1 MFYTDYVRKGIGTE
15 KINDGCFML
24 PMHKKCFH
32 ILSLNF
38 FTIKLTISYFI
49 EIKHYLFKTL
59 INPCVIYLRSISYL
73 LRNMSGFRL
82 PQCSRCMLF
91 LVWCPNRTF
100 FLRTAIV
107 HYRPEVQCYLS
118 FASFHAKLFSMY
130 DKWIYKKAFCDLV
143 L

>member
-1 MFYTDYVRKGIGTE
+1 MYRYY

-24 PMHKKCFH
+24 PIHKKCFD

-38 FTIKLTISYFI
+38 FTIKLTIGYII
-49 EIKHYLFKTL
+49 ERKDYLFKTL

-73 LRNMSGFRL
+73 LRNMSGFRP
-82 PQCSRCMLF
+82 PQCSRYMLF

-107 HYRPEVQCYLS
+107 HYRSEVQCYHLLRFMQNCLVCMTNDFVKKLS
-118 FASFHAKLFSMY
+118 M
-130 DKWIYKKAFCDLV
+130 I
-143 L
+143 